1 MNYTTYQKAANIA
14 CKLSCLMSEK
24 ERRVFSIAEILEK
37 ATPAEIDFYF
47 ERMCYHVQ

>member
-1 MNYTTYQKAANIA
+1 MNYTTDQKATNIA
-14 CKLSCLMSEK
+14 CKLSRLMPEK

-47 ERMCYHVQ
+47 ERMCYHA